1 MVCDGSRFSCTLSG
15 ARRSGRSCSPG
26 EAERFGPLDLPLFFF
41 CSARCALVDQAFL
54 ALLGI
59 PTQIRGSGLHV
70 LGSVPTGCISPP
82 SLLLPHA
89 AGGLLGT
96 AFSQITLAA
105 ERGAPTMGEPPG
117 LGERCWRGDAK
128 RWPRGSIEDHRE
140 PNRLCLSDD
149 QVVGKEDPANVS
161 DT

>member
-1 MVCDGSRFSCTLSG
+1 MSLSG

-54 ALLGI
+54 AFLGI

-70 LGSVPTGCISPP
+70 LGSAPTGI
-82 SLLLPHA
+82 
-89 AGGLLGT
+89 
-96 AFSQITLAA
+96 AFSPLASFSRMLGRTASLTNHLAA
-105 ERGAPTMGEPPG
+105 EGGAPTMGKPPG
-117 LGERCWRGDAK
+117 LGERCLRGDAK

-140 PNRLCLSDD
+140 PTGCACLMIKSSEKRTRLTFLTHDAMLACWGRS
-149 QVVGKEDPANVS
+149 
-161 DT
+161 